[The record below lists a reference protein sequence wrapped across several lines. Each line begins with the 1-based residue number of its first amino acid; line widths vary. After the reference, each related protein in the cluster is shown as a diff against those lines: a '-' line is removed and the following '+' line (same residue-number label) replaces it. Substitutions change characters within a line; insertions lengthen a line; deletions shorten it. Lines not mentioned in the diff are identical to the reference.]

1 MRHITFFSNLL
12 YYAMTDL
19 IDNRDDILDTLD
31 VIEEQ
36 LVAVPNKTEH
46 VKDKLA
52 ALAQAK
58 RVRFPIA
65 NLYAKVWA
73 EEEPH
78 ATAAAQL
85 LSAAGLD
92 TCLGRDLEPG
102 TELFLAVDDD
112 TFGPIKIHG
121 TVNEEGVICVL
132 DVARKHGETIDRDAW
147 MGSHHNHF
155 ALLLAADHRRRE
167 ATPRSRQQLHETLE
181 DLKEDGAIHGWGQ
194 NRLTSRYIVA
204 VDCDR
209 RHTGLSP
216 ADAWA
221 LIGRL
226 RPSLA

>member
-1 MRHITFFSNLL
+1 MATFDF
-12 YYAMTDL
+12 
-19 IDNRDDILDTLD
+19 NRDDALESLD

-73 EEEPH
+73 GEEPH
-78 ATAAAQL
+78 AAAATQL

-92 TCLGRDLEPG
+92 PALGQDLEPG
-102 TELFLAVDDD
+102 TELFLCTEDEK
-112 TFGPIKIHG
+112 FGTIKISG
-121 TVNEEGVICVL
+121 TVNESGVICAL
-132 DVARKHGETIDRDAW
+132 DVTRQHGETIDRDAW

-155 ALLLAADHRRRE
+155 ALLLATDHRRSE

-204 VDCDR
+204 VDRDR
-209 RHTGLSP
+209 RHTGLST

-221 LIGRL
+221 LVGRL

>member
-1 MRHITFFSNLL
+1 MATF
-12 YYAMTDL
+12 DL
-19 IDNRDDILDTLD
+19 NRNDALESLD

-36 LVAVPNKTEH
+36 LEAVPNKTEH

-58 RVRFPIA
+58 RVRYPIA

-73 EEEPH
+73 DKEPH
-78 ATAAAQL
+78 ASAAAQL

-92 TCLGRDLEPG
+92 TCLGRGLEPG
-102 TELFLAVDDD
+102 TDIFRAVNVEP
-112 TFGPIKIHG
+112 FGAVKIYG
-121 TVNEEGVICVL
+121 TVNEEGVLRVL
-132 DVARKHGETIDRDAW
+132 DVARQASGNTIDRDAW

-155 ALLLAADHRRRE
+155 ALLLAIKHRRSE

-204 VDCDR
+204 VDRDR
-209 RHTGLSP
+209 RHTGLSV